1 MIVDTSAV
9 IAIMQQEPATD
20 RLIGLMAEAPALG
33 IGAPSLAETALV
45 LGSRLQRDAQ
55 DLVSRFIQ
63 EFDIEPIPFGPLHW
77 KVASAAAAKF
87 GKGRHPAKLNFGDC
101 MSYAVA
107 RIADKPLLY
116 TGEDFAKT
124 DIESA

>member
-1 MIVDTSAV
+1 MIVDTSAA
-9 IAIMQQEPATD
+9 IAVMQQESETD
-20 RLIGLMAEAPALG
+20 RLIHLMVEAPALG
-33 IGAPSLAETALV
+33 IGAPSLVEIALV

-55 DLVSRFIQ
+55 DIVSRFIQ

-77 KVASAAAAKF
+77 KVASAAFAKF

-107 RIADKPLLY
+107 RIADKPLLFV
-116 TGEDFAKT
+116 GEDFAKT
-124 DIESA
+124 DIETA